1 MGAFEQTPE
10 RLATSGSASLP
21 AFIRRDMMKYRLV
34 LGLFLVPFLLL
45 LAACGSST
53 TPSGSKPDQTTPLKS
68 QTMQVT
74 LSDNKVESSST
85 TFTAGMP
92 YHFVVTNMGHVA
104 HQFAM
109 MPMGMNMEHMSVDE
123 MHRSALFMYDSVA
136 PGETRTFDYTFA
148 SSSAGQSFEFACGT
162 QGHYGAGMQVP
173 FMVNPHN

>member
-1 MGAFEQTPE
+1 MG
-10 RLATSGSASLP
+10 
-21 AFIRRDMMKYRLV
+21 MMV
-34 LGLFLVPFLLL
+34 LFLIAIILLPFLLL
-45 LAACGSST
+45 LAACGSSATPSGSTSDQT
-53 TPSGSKPDQTTPLKS
+53 TPSGP

-74 LSDNKVESSST
+74 LSDTKIEASST

-92 YHFVVTNMGHVA
+92 YHVIVKNMGHVA

-148 SSSAGQSFEFACGT
+148 PSSARQSFEFVCGT
-162 QGHYGAGMQVP
+162 QGQYGAGMQMP

>member
-1 MGAFEQTPE
+1 
-10 RLATSGSASLP
+10 
-21 AFIRRDMMKYRLV
+21 MKYRLV
-34 LGLFLVPFLLL
+34 LGLFLVPFLLF

-53 TPSGSKPDQTTPLKS
+53 APSGSTPNQTTPSGP

-74 LSDNKVESSST
+74 LSDNKVEASST

-92 YHFVVTNMGHVA
+92 YHVVVKNMGHVA

-123 MHRSALFMYDSVA
+123 MHHSALFMYDIVA
-136 PGETRTFDYTFA
+136 PGKTRTFNYTFA
-148 SSSAGQSFEFACGT
+148 SSSAGQSFEFVCGT
-162 QGHYGAGMQVP
+162 QGRYGAGMQVP